1 MKKMI
6 SFLKAILVCV
16 FSIFSCSNLYAD
28 EFNVWITGPGIPSG
42 QVIAGT
48 ECTYYLDR
56 SVGYPQEFVKDLV
69 WTVENG
75 TIIGSS
81 TGTLSVKV
89 KWTPGGPSSLSSGSI
104 TVKSVY
110 KDEQHKN
117 ETVTELITI
126 YTSPADSY
134 PPTLTCSTTS
144 PTQYAI
150 FTCTAAPYRGK
161 EFESITWSGDNLVI
175 KSGQG
180 TKTMTGYFTT
190 SGTNKITCEVRYKGD
205 SKTYKESKNLSVGY
219 LGFKIVGPNL
229 ICPNS
234 SDSYTVENI
243 PQNGQIVWSV
253 AEGLTIL
260 SGQNT
265 TTVTVK
271 SLGLPNNSKL
281 TASVM
286 VNGAKLTETSLNVRT
301 NTPFVEDVEGP
312 QYNEAIVG
320 VAVGFIASPVF
331 ASDVCDYEWFVGG
344 KEGTYSI
351 VTNRNYAT
359 VTFYEQGS
367 YNVGCRTKDNPC
379 TASQAPVFAS
389 VYVSYPRNVSYNAS
403 TKVIEVK
410 SQENAPVERIKCE
423 LYNATTGV
431 RVLDKEVNSD
441 DGTISVGNISNGI
454 YILKIKDKV
463 GVTSHKIQIK

>member
-28 EFNVWITGPGIPSG
+28 EFDVWITGPGITSATAT
-42 QVIAGT
+42 AG
-48 ECTYYLDR
+48 EEYTYTLKR
-56 SVGYPQEFVKDLV
+56 TVGYPQELVKDLV
-69 WTVENG
+69 WTVQNG
-75 TIIGSS
+75 TIIGAN

-89 KWTPGGPSSLSSGSI
+89 KWTPSSSFTSSTGTI
-104 TVKSVY
+104 TVTNVF
-110 KDEQHKN
+110 KDLDHQD
-117 ETVTELITI
+117 ETVTATLSFST
-126 YTSPADSY
+126 PKPPSY

-144 PTQYAI
+144 PTQFEI
-150 FTCTAAPYRGK
+150 FSCTAAPYPGK

-379 TASQAPVFAS
+379 TASQTPVFAS
-389 VYVSYPRNVSYNAS
+389 VYVRYARNVSYNAS